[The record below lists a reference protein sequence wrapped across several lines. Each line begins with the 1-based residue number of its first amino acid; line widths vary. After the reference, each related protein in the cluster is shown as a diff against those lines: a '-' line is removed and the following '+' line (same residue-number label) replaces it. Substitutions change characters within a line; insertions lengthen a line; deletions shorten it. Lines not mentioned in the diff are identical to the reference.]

1 MSTIVLCAWLLVAA
15 WTPAAVPDPRPGG
28 LVVDPAGVLDPATEA
43 ALDAR
48 LRALRADR
56 GAEVALVVLDDVVG
70 APKAFATALFN
81 RWQLGDA
88 ARDDGVLVL
97 MVMGQRRLEIE
108 TGDGMQA
115 ALPAWWLAD
124 LQAQRMVPAFKR
136 GDFAG
141 GLGAG
146 IAGIDERLRALPGEG
161 ERDTVAGE
169 NLSIYSM

>member
-81 RWQLGDA
+81 RWRLGDA

-108 TGDGMQA
+108 TRWGVGLWRLISSMKIRPGSPDCHA
-115 ALPAWWLAD
+115 RS
-124 LQAQRMVPAFKR
+124 RMRFQMSW
-136 GDFAG
+136 
-141 GLGAG
+141 
-146 IAGIDERLRALPGEG
+146 
-161 ERDTVAGE
+161 TVK
-169 NLSIYSM
+169 